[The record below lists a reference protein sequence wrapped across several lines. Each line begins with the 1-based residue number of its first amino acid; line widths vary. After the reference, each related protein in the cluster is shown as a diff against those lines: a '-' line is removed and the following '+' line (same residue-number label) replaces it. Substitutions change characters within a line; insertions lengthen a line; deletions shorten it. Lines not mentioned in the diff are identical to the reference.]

1 MNGLVTNILIGVAM
15 VLLLGLSI
23 FLQIVRTRRAPLGR
37 VVGILSSVKYNTKLC
52 ENFSYHRSIGRLK
65 AKAWEKNRDTVVFL
79 PQGLMDDLA
88 KLFEMVAE
96 VNERIDAA
104 IRYKSDSYMAAIEID
119 KLKAPLA
126 NCQEKLTEWVYENM
140 NNPEYLPK
148 KRSLF
153 RR

>member
-1 MNGLVTNILIGVAM
+1 MDGLGTSVLIGVAM

-23 FLQIVRTRRAPLGR
+23 GLQIVRTRRAPLGK
-37 VVGILSSVKYNTKLC
+37 VVGILSSVKYNMKLC
-52 ENFSYHRSIGRLK
+52 EDFSYHRSIGRMK
-65 AKAWEKNRDTVVFL
+65 SKAWEKNRDKVYFL
-79 PQGLMDDLA
+79 PQGLMNDLS
-88 KLFEMVAE
+88 KLFEMVDE